1 MNARQI
7 KSFAPPHHGVARLT
21 MGAGKRSK
29 EVCVREN
36 PDNYDAELLLRLY
49 ELRREEKLRRARQWL
64 IEKFQ
69 ADSLEDLE
77 KQIPPGSEENAFFR
91 MTVSYWDMAA
101 SLVNHS
107 LLKEELFFE
116 NTAEFW
122 LIWEKVRHFAPALR
136 EARKNPLAWK
146 NLETLARKYE
156 QWMATRAPEAL
167 EVIRKRL
174 RK

>member
-1 MNARQI
+1 M
-7 KSFAPPHHGVARLT
+7 
-21 MGAGKRSK
+21 
-29 EVCVREN
+29 RES

-49 ELRREEKLRRARQWL
+49 DLRREEKLRRARHWM

-69 ADSLEDLE
+69 ADSLEELR
-77 KQIPPGSEENAFFR
+77 KQLPQGSEESAFFR
-91 MTVSYWDMAA
+91 MAISYWDMAA
-101 SLVNHS
+101 SLVNHG

-116 NTAEFW
+116 NTTEFW
-122 LIWEKVRHFAPALR
+122 LIWEKVRHLVPGLR

-167 EVIRKRL
+167 DEVRKVL
-174 RK
+174 KEARK